1 MAVQMQWAVTLLI
14 LWLSASLSMSAMP
27 APGGNTT
34 ETPTAASGNPNW
46 QGNGADGS
54 YYRVFDFKLTPD
66 MTTADL
72 DNPSSAL
79 SKLITYIVK
88 GAASASQYVS
98 VVNGGGATELQI
110 QIRDDSIFVP
120 GGDAANAQKGFRRTD
135 VLPAIDKSR
144 ALTGVTTFHQTI
156 RLDSSAPLVLT
167 HGYLLASIELPSGDH
182 VWDIMAGSDFDSEN
196 TAGNPTSN
204 SQTIRVRDLGGNTLY
219 SVSLSYGQAYNFG
232 ITVDWSANTLTVYAS
247 SGNGALSQVAGPTP
261 NDLKAAS
268 ANGQGEYHIQ
278 LIKFPLPDPND
289 PVAQRGDVP
298 HKGIQE
304 PITQEHVSFSNV
316 FVSSGSQT

>member
-1 MAVQMQWAVTLLI
+1 
-14 LWLSASLSMSAMP
+14 MSAMP

-34 ETPTAASGNPNW
+34 ETPTAASGNPYW

-120 GGDAANAQKGFRRTD
+120 GGDAANAQKGFRYLSPLLGLLFRTC
-135 VLPAIDKSR
+135 
-144 ALTGVTTFHQTI
+144 
-156 RLDSSAPLVLT
+156 
-167 HGYLLASIELPSGDH
+167 
-182 VWDIMAGSDFDSEN
+182 
-196 TAGNPTSN
+196 
-204 SQTIRVRDLGGNTLY
+204 
-219 SVSLSYGQAYNFG
+219 
-232 ITVDWSANTLTVYAS
+232 
-247 SGNGALSQVAGPTP
+247 
-261 NDLKAAS
+261 
-268 ANGQGEYHIQ
+268 
-278 LIKFPLPDPND
+278 
-289 PVAQRGDVP
+289 
-298 HKGIQE
+298 
-304 PITQEHVSFSNV
+304 
-316 FVSSGSQT
+316 